1 MWRLEHSTALWW
13 WLLIPIAIM
22 ILFYLHQKRNKK
34 LQLLGNPQKIRS
46 LIISE
51 NPQQILLKRVLWL
64 MAIALI
70 ILAMSNLQSG
80 EEEESVT
87 NKGANVIVALDLSN
101 SMNARD
107 IAPDRLKRS
116 KKFLTSLAGKL
127 GGDRIAF
134 IVFAGKAYIQMPFT
148 TDYGAF
154 EMQLKSINTDM
165 MPTQGTALGEA
176 IQTAESMQG
185 SNEQE
190 QKVMILLSD
199 GEDHDSKAI
208 NMAKIA
214 ASKNMI
220 IHTIGVGTTE
230 GAPIPETGRAGGV
243 SYKKDQSGNQVI
255 SQLNED
261 MLKEIAQ
268 AGGGKYFN
276 IAHQNQALKEIQRSI
291 KWASTGIS
299 GQERTY
305 TKYKNYFQWFLFP
318 AILLLMIELA
328 GVHVLS
334 FKKSK
339 KITTSLLSIFGL
351 LIFSSCN
358 QSNDESKAFGLYKNQ
373 EFENAQS
380 LYQKILAKDSSAKAY
395 YNMGANLLA
404 QNHLDTAMSF
414 FDQSLEKKP
423 DTLTAAQALFN
434 KACVLFKKSDFK
446 QAADGF
452 KNVLRY
458 TPGDYRAQYNLSLA
472 LAHIP
477 PQDQDQKNK
486 DDQDQNNDDKDQDKK
501 DQDKKDN
508 KDSDQKDKDN
518 QDKNSD
524 EKKDQD
530 KKDQDQK
537 NKDDQKDKSDKKD
550 QGKEDNKDSKNTPE
564 KGKLSP
570 QDVKRLY
577 EALDQQ
583 EKAVQKRMMTQQKGE
598 DSNQR
603 FIEKDW

>member
-13 WLLIPIAIM
+13 WLLIPIAIL
-22 ILFYLHQKRNKK
+22 ILFYLHRKRNQK
-34 LQLLGNPQKIRS
+34 LQLLGNPEKIRS

-51 NPQQILLKRVLWL
+51 NPQQIILKRTLWL

-80 EEEESVT
+80 KEEESVT

-107 IAPDRLKRS
+107 IAPDRLERS
-116 KKFLTSLAGKL
+116 KKFLTSLTGKL

-199 GEDHDSKAI
+199 GEDHDSKAVS
-208 NMAKIA
+208 MAKIA
-214 ASKNMI
+214 VSKNMI

-230 GAPIPETGRAGGV
+230 GAPIPETGRAGGI

-276 IAHQNQALKEIQRSI
+276 IANQNQALKEIQRSI

-334 FKKSK
+334 FKRSK
-339 KITTSLLSIFGL
+339 NITTLLLAIFGL
-351 LIFSSCN
+351 IIFTSCN
-358 QSNDESKAFGLYKNQ
+358 TSNDEIKAFGLYQNKK
-373 EFENAQS
+373 FENAQS

-395 YNMGANLLA
+395 YNLGSNLLA
-404 QNHLDTAMSF
+404 NHQIDTAISF
-414 FDQSLEKKP
+414 FDQSLHKKP
-423 DTLTAAQALFN
+423 DTLMAAQALFN
-434 KACVLFKKSDFK
+434 KACALFQKSDFK

-472 LAHIP
+472 LAHLP
-477 PQDQDQKNK
+477 PQDQDQ
-486 DDQDQNNDDKDQDKK
+486 Q
-501 DQDKKDN
+501 
-508 KDSDQKDKDN
+508 
-518 QDKNSD
+518 
-524 EKKDQD
+524 KDQD

-537 NKDDQKDKSDKKD
+537 DNKDQDKNQDQKNKDDQKKKSEEQKDQDEKNKEDQKNKSDQKD
-550 QGKEDNKDSKNTPE
+550 QNQKDQEKEDNKNSENTPQ

-570 QDVKRLY
+570 QDVERLY
-577 EALDQQ
+577 QALDQQ
-583 EKAVQKRMMTQQKGE
+583 EKAVQKRMMTQQKGDE
-598 DSNQR
+598 SNQR

>member
-13 WLLIPIAIM
+13 WLLIPIAIL
-22 ILFYLHQKRNKK
+22 ILFYLHRKRNQK
-34 LQLLGNPQKIRS
+34 LQLLGNPEKIRS

-51 NPQQILLKRVLWL
+51 NPQQIILKRALWL

-107 IAPDRLKRS
+107 IAPDRLERS
-116 KKFLTSLAGKL
+116 KQFLTSLAGKL

-185 SNEQE
+185 STEQE
-190 QKVMILLSD
+190 QKILILLSD
-199 GEDHDSKAI
+199 GEDHDSKAVS
-208 NMAKIA
+208 MAKIA
-214 ASKNMI
+214 ASKNMV
-220 IHTIGVGTTE
+220 IHTIGVGTSE
-230 GAPIPETGRAGGV
+230 GAPIPEIGRAGGT
-243 SYKKDQSGNQVI
+243 SYKKDQSGNQVL

-261 MLKEIAQ
+261 ILKEIAQ

-276 IAHQNQALKEIQRSI
+276 IANQNQALKEIQRSI
-291 KWASTGIS
+291 KWASIGTT

-334 FKKSK
+334 FKKNK
-339 KITTSLLSIFGL
+339 KLTTLLLAILGL
-351 LIFSSCN
+351 TIFSSCN
-358 QSNDESKAFGLYKNQ
+358 KSNDETKAYELYQNKK
-373 EFENAQS
+373 FENAHK
-380 LYQKILAKDSSAKAY
+380 LYQEILKKDSSAKAY
-395 YNMGANLLA
+395 YNLGSNLLA
-404 QNHLDTAMSF
+404 NHQIDTAMSF
-414 FDQSLEKKP
+414 FDQSLQKKP
-423 DTLTAAQALFN
+423 DTLMAAQALFN
-434 KACVLFKKSDFK
+434 KACALFKKSDFQK
-446 QAADGF
+446 SADGF

-477 PQDQDQKNK
+477 PQDQDQ
-486 DDQDQNNDDKDQDKK
+486 QKDQDKK

-508 KDSDQKDKDN
+508 KD
-518 QDKNSD
+518 QD
-524 EKKDQD
+524 
-530 KKDQDQK
+530 KDQDQK
-537 NKDDQKDKSDKKD
+537 NKDDQKNQDKKD
-550 QGKEDNKDSKNTPE
+550 QDKKDQDEKNKEDQKDKSDQKDQDKKDQEKEDNKNSENTPQ

-570 QDVKRLY
+570 QDVQRLY
-577 EALDQQ
+577 QALDQQ
-583 EKAVQKRMMTQQKGE
+583 EKAVQKRIMTQQKGDE
-598 DSNQR
+598 SNQR

>member
-13 WLLIPIAIM
+13 WLLIPIAIL
-22 ILFYLHQKRNKK
+22 ILFYLHRKRNHK
-34 LQLLGNPQKIRS
+34 LQLLGNPEKIRS

-51 NPQQILLKRVLWL
+51 NPQQIILKRTLWL

-80 EEEESVT
+80 KEEESVT

-107 IAPDRLKRS
+107 IAPDRLERS
-116 KKFLTSLAGKL
+116 KKFLSSLAGKL

-185 SNEQE
+185 SNQQE

-199 GEDHDSKAI
+199 GEDHDSKAVS
-208 NMAKIA
+208 MAKIA

-230 GAPIPETGRAGGV
+230 GAPIPETGRAGGI

-276 IAHQNQALKEIQRSI
+276 IANQNQALKEIQRSI

-334 FKKSK
+334 FKRSK
-339 KITTSLLSIFGL
+339 NITTLLLAIFGL
-351 LIFSSCN
+351 IIFTSCN
-358 QSNDESKAFGLYKNQ
+358 TSNDEIKAFGLYQNKK
-373 EFENAQS
+373 FENAQS

-395 YNMGANLLA
+395 YNLGSNLLA
-404 QNHLDTAMSF
+404 NHQIDTAISF
-414 FDQSLEKKP
+414 FDQSLQKKP
-423 DTLTAAQALFN
+423 DTLMAAQALFN
-434 KACVLFKKSDFK
+434 KACALFQKSDFK

-472 LAHIP
+472 LAHLP
-477 PQDQDQKNK
+477 PQDQDQ
-486 DDQDQNNDDKDQDKK
+486 Q
-501 DQDKKDN
+501 
-508 KDSDQKDKDN
+508 
-518 QDKNSD
+518 
-524 EKKDQD
+524 KDQD

-537 NKDDQKDKSDKKD
+537 DNKDQDKNQDQKNKDDQKKKSEEQKDQDEKNKEDQKNKSDQKDQNQKD
-550 QGKEDNKDSKNTPE
+550 QGKEDNKNSENTPQ

-570 QDVKRLY
+570 QDVERLY
-577 EALDQQ
+577 QALDQQ
-583 EKAVQKRMMTQQKGE
+583 EKAVQKRMMTQQKGDE
-598 DSNQR
+598 SNQR

>member
-22 ILFYLHQKRNKK
+22 ILYYLHHKRNQK
-34 LQLLGNPQKIRS
+34 LQSLGNVQKIRA

-51 NPQQILLKRVLWL
+51 NPNQIIFKRGIWM

-107 IAPDRLKRS
+107 IAPDRLERS
-116 KKFLTSLAGKL
+116 KKFLTNLVGKF

-185 SNEQE
+185 STEQE
-190 QKVMILLSD
+190 QKILILLSD

-208 NMAKIA
+208 NMAKVA
-214 ASKNMI
+214 GSKNMI
-220 IHTIGVGTTE
+220 IHTIGVGTSE
-230 GAPIPETGRAGGV
+230 GAPIPERGRAGGV
-243 SYKKDQSGNQVI
+243 SYKKDQSGNQVL
-255 SQLNED
+255 SKLNED

-276 IAHQNQALKEIQRSI
+276 ISNQKQALKEIQRSI
-291 KWASTGIS
+291 KWASTGIT

-328 GVHVLS
+328 GIHILS

-339 KITTSLLSIFGL
+339 NVTTLLLAIIGMLF
-351 LIFSSCN
+351 FTSCKS
-358 QSNDESKAFGLYKNQ
+358 SNDETKAFEFYQNQQFHKSQNLYLKTI
-373 EFENAQS
+373 E
-380 LYQKILAKDSSAKAY
+380 KDSSAKAF
-395 YNMGANLLA
+395 YNIGSNFLA
-404 QNHLDTAMSF
+404 LHQIDTAISYF
-414 FDQSLEKKP
+414 EQSLQKSP
-423 DTLTAAQALFN
+423 DTLISAQALFN
-434 KACVLFKKSDFK
+434 KACALFQKSDYQK
-446 QAADGF
+446 AADDF

-458 TPGDYRAQYNLSLA
+458 TPGNYRAQYNLSLA

-477 PQDQDQKNK
+477 PQDPEQQK
-486 DDQDQNNDDKDQDKK
+486 DKDQQ
-501 DQDKKDN
+501 DQDKDNKDQDN

-518 QDKNSD
+518 KSD
-524 EKKDQD
+524 DQKDQD

-537 NKDDQKDKSDKKD
+537 NKDDQKNISDEQKDQDKKEQD
-550 QGKEDNKDSKNTPE
+550 KKNKENQDSKSAPKE
-564 KGKLSP
+564 GKLSP

-583 EKAVQKRMMTQQKGE
+583 EKAVQKRIMTQQKGE
-598 DSNQR
+598 ESNQR
-603 FIEKDW
+603 YIEKDW

>member
-22 ILFYLHQKRNKK
+22 ILYYLHNKRNQK
-34 LQLLGNPQKIRS
+34 LQLLGNVQKIRA

-51 NPQQILLKRVLWL
+51 NPQQIIFKRSIWWT
-64 MAIALI
+64 AIALI

-107 IAPDRLKRS
+107 IAPDRLERS
-116 KKFLTSLAGKL
+116 KKFLSNLAGKL
-127 GGDRIAF
+127 SGDKIAF

-185 SNEQE
+185 STEQE

-199 GEDHDSKAI
+199 GEDHDTKALS
-208 NMAKIA
+208 MAKIA

-220 IHTIGVGTTE
+220 IHTIGVGTTQ
-230 GAPIPETGRAGGV
+230 GAPIPETGRAGGM

-276 IAHQNQALKEIQRSI
+276 ISNQNQALKEIQRSI

-299 GQERTY
+299 GEERTY

-318 AILLLMIELA
+318 AILLLMLELA
-328 GVHVLS
+328 GVHILS
-334 FKKSK
+334 FKKSNK
-339 KITTSLLSIFGL
+339 TMTLLVGILG
-351 LIFSSCN
+351 LIFLTSCKSSN
-358 QSNDESKAFGLYKNQ
+358 TETKAFDLFQNHQ
-373 EFENAQS
+373 FEEAQN
-380 LYQKILAKDSSAKAY
+380 LYQKILAKDSSAKSY
-395 YNMGANLLA
+395 YNIGANLFA
-404 QNHLDTAMSF
+404 HQQLDTAMSF
-414 FDQSLEKKP
+414 FDQSLQNKP
-423 DTLTAAQALFN
+423 DTLIAAQALFN
-434 KACVLFKKSDFK
+434 KACVLFLQSDFQ

-458 TPGDYRAQYNLSLA
+458 LPGNYRAQYNLSLA
-472 LAHIP
+472 LAHLP
-477 PQDQDQKNK
+477 PQDQDQQK
-486 DDQDQNNDDKDQDKK
+486 DQDQQDQEDNKDQDKK
-501 DQDKKDN
+501 DQDQDK
-508 KDSDQKDKDN
+508 KDKDN
-518 QDKNSD
+518 KSD
-524 EKKDQD
+524 EQKDQD

-537 NKDDQKDKSDKKD
+537 EKDEQKDKSDQKD
-550 QGKEDNKDSKNTPE
+550 KGKEDNKEPQDANE

-570 QDVKRLY
+570 QDVERLY
-577 EALDQQ
+577 QALEQQ
-583 EKAVQKRMMTQQKGE
+583 EKSVQKKIMTQQKGE
-598 DSNQR
+598 ESNQK